1 MALTD
6 LFELLHQHRNDSNA
20 LLMEK
25 YMRSQFKFLGIKAP
39 ERRRLTQPYLKQELQ
54 RAKKSGTDYSI
65 DWMFIKNCWQAPE
78 REFQLLAADYLKLC
92 QIYLKADDLNKL
104 KELVTTKSWWDSVDS
119 LVKIVGFLAHQSA
132 DMKAQLLDWSL
143 SDNIWLRR
151 ASIIH
156 QLGMKNH
163 TDTSLLS
170 RCIQNNFA
178 SQEFFINKA
187 IGWALRDYAKTNE
200 QWVSD
205 FLTTHQQQLA
215 PLSWREA
222 SKHLNK

>member
-6 LFELLHQHRNDSNA
+6 LFELLHQHPNDSNA

-25 YMRSQFKFLGIKAP
+25 YMRSQFKFLGIRAP

-54 RAKKSGTDYSI
+54 KSKKSGIDYSI
-65 DWMFIKNCWQAPE
+65 DWIFIKKCCEAPE

-92 QIYLKADDLNKL
+92 QIYLKADDLNKI

-119 LVKIVGFLAHQSA
+119 LVKIVGHLAHQTA
-132 DMKAQLLDWSL
+132 DMKAQLLAWSL

-151 ASIIH
+151 TSIIH
-156 QLGMKNH
+156 QLGMKNN
-163 TDTSLLS
+163 TDMSLLS
-170 RCIQNNFA
+170 QCIQNNFA

-205 FLTTHQQQLA
+205 FLTAHQQQLA